1 MAQSAV
7 QNQRV
12 YVQKEA
18 TYGTI
23 PNSTGAA
30 TVANADA
37 VLFESL
43 NLGLSNALIVRP
55 DKTPGYGEVSGVAGH
70 RGASFTLSGTLCPSG
85 TAGTKPDW
93 DEIYEAAFGAAATV
107 VASTSVTYNI
117 GATSPSLSIWEIWEA
132 LERVGFGGV
141 VDQIKFSL
149 GDGFARVEVSGPMRW
164 AYEKAAFSS
173 QDTTG
178 KGGLTAW
185 PTAPMTPTFN
195 GTGLTTFQG
204 SATLDGNAYTT
215 VRSAEITIQ
224 MARTLPADVIFAGA
238 YPGLPSRGRRKVTVS
253 VSMTDDDTAN
263 LLAIK
268 NKANLSKATAPMIF
282 VCGSTAGNIATFN
295 LPRVILDPA
304 GYVESGAN
312 LGINFSGQA
321 FPSTALLSDEMTLA
335 FT

>member
-1 MAQSAV
+1 MAQSPS

-12 YVQKEA
+12 YVQKET

-37 VLFESL
+37 VLFESS
-43 NLGLSNALIVRP
+43 NLSLSNSLIVRP
-55 DKTPGYGEVSGVAGH
+55 DKTPGFGDVSGVAGH
-70 RGASFTLSGTLCPSG
+70 RGASFTLAGTLCPSG

-107 VASTSVTYNI
+107 SAGVSVSYAI
-117 GATSPSLSIWEIWEA
+117 GSGNPSLSIWEIWEA

-164 AYEKAAFSS
+164 VLDKAGFSS
-173 QDTTG
+173 HDTTG

-185 PTAPMTPTFN
+185 PTAPTTPTFN

-204 SATLDGNAYTT
+204 SATLDSNTYAT
-215 VRSAEITIQ
+215 VRSAEVTIQ

-238 YPGLPSRGRRKVTVS
+238 YPGLPSRGRRKVLVS
-253 VSMTDDDTAN
+253 LAMTDDDTAN
-263 LLAIK
+263 LTAMK
-268 NKANLSKATAPMIF
+268 VKANISKATLPVVL
-282 VCGSTAGNIATFN
+282 VCGATAGNIATFN
-295 LPRVILDPA
+295 LPRVILDPS
-304 GYVESGAN
+304 GYAESGAN
-312 LGINFSGQA
+312 LGVNFSGQA
-321 FPSTALLSDEMTLA
+321 FPSTALLSDEMTLV